1 MEDLF
6 IINEGGQL
14 IFSWHPKDKINN
26 LQNNDDLISGFLSA
40 LNSFATLER
49 GEDIKSL
56 KLKET
61 SIIFEK
67 NENHFQ
73 KLTFVITTKDESLIE
88 ICHSIIHDLMDQFT
102 QIHKERLSKKFDGQI
117 DAYFPFLKQV
127 EKTIYDHGLD
137 ALKKSNDEIKK
148 DGILKSFI
156 LLEPKS
162 GQVFYLNAKQ
172 FVSKEKLS
180 FLAPLITNSARLLY
194 KNNLEE
200 NIHWILL
207 TTARNEILLIETRQ
221 KLLIL
226 KQYQLIESIEEDLLS
241 LEFFNTKDIY
251 VKKPKKIV
259 KIFEDLIW
267 DPKIKQIYLVDL
279 VGKVLY
285 SKIIDNTYDC
295 KDYIPETISFLT
307 ASKKTSEQIYSRPL
321 FNSSIGG
328 EKHLTTICV
337 NFNNIALILIGK
349 VLELSDFN
357 AIQKICKEIV
367 IQLK

>member
-1 MEDLF
+1 MDDLF

-14 IFSWHPKDKINN
+14 IFSWHPKDQINDA
-26 LQNNDDLISGFLSA
+26 QNNDDLISGFLSA

-67 NENHFQ
+67 NENHLQ
-73 KLTFVITTKDESLIE
+73 KLTFVVTTKEDSLIE
-88 ICHSIIHDLMDQFT
+88 ICHSIVHDLMDKFT
-102 QIHKERLSKKFDGQI
+102 QIHEERLEKEFDGQI
-117 DAYFPFLKQV
+117 DVFFPFSKQV
-127 EKTIYDHGLD
+127 EETLYEHGLD
-137 ALKKSNDEIKK
+137 ALKKANDEIKTNS
-148 DGILKSFI
+148 ILKSFI

-162 GQVFYLNAKQ
+162 GQVFYTNSKQ
-172 FVSKEKLS
+172 YVSKEKLS
-180 FLAPLITNSARLLY
+180 FLAPLIANSARLLY

-207 TTARNEILLIETRQ
+207 TTARNEILLIESRN

-226 KQYQLIESIEEDLLS
+226 KQYQLKESIEEDLLS
-241 LEFFNTKDIY
+241 LDFFKTKDLY

-267 DPKIKQIYLVDL
+267 DSKIKQIYLVDL
-279 VGKVLY
+279 VGKVLF
-285 SKIIDNTYDC
+285 SKILDKTYDC

-328 EKHLTTICV
+328 EKHLTTICM
-337 NFNNIALILIGK
+337 NLNNMALILIGK
-349 VLELSDFN
+349 VLELNDFN
-357 AIQKICKEIV
+357 TIQKICQEII